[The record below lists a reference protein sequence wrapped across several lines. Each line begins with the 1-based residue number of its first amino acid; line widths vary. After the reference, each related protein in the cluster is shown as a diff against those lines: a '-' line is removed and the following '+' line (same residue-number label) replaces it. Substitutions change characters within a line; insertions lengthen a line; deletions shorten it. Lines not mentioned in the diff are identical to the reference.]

1 MLARLLR
8 RIVGSSQTGGFSFG
22 LILLAYQL
30 MSKVGIHR
38 IRPVTGAAIALQVS
52 IFLGWVR
59 FGSMGS
65 LVAMG
70 GAGTHTRPS
79 EVCLD
84 AASVLKGSSQYRR
97 LDRFSGII
105 STSS

>member
-59 FGSMGS
+59 FGSMGP
-65 LVAMG
+65 LTAMG
-70 GAGTHTRPS
+70 GSHTRPS

-97 LDRFSGII
+97 
-105 STSS
+105 

>member
-70 GAGTHTRPS
+70 GGTPTRPS

-97 LDRFSGII
+97 
-105 STSS
+105 